1 MANHFTKE
9 EVVNSEFLFVSYKHE
24 NKDLVTDA
32 IESLLAEGI
41 RLWYDADLV
50 VGNKW
55 SSVAENLIQ
64 HENCRGVIFF
74 NSVAS
79 FMSDPV
85 YKERLF
91 AIEKQKACASG
102 NRPFYIFPVNIG
114 KPSTMQLL
122 KEIFAALPENDAEVE
137 RVFPIR
143 YIQTIVE
150 LFDSDVI
157 YCYADPADADGY
169 KKILCDNITK
179 ALPSVVDKTILQKK
193 TQATASVSAPSNVAF
208 GICKQAPTSELPAYY
223 LTKDQRVDHQN
234 ATFLVQGGKAYTT
247 KRIFWRFLY
256 EEKDTAVL
264 LSEEVVDV
272 RNGGKE
278 LHDWLTEVFAPLA
291 FSEEERGVIRELRL
305 LCENDI
311 RKTNDGERFVF
322 PPSPDMTESHFWI
335 SDVSMGALQKVVK
348 KNGTVYAGGYNFRTK
363 KSGVRPVICIPKDF
377 LEKNSI

>member
-1 MANHFTKE
+1 MATHLTKE
-9 EVVNSEFLFVSYKHE
+9 EVVNGEFLFVSYKHE
-24 NKDLVTDA
+24 NKELVADA

-55 SSVAENLIQ
+55 SSVAEGLIR

-85 YKERLF
+85 YKERSF
-91 AIEKQKACASG
+91 AIEKQKACESTD
-102 NRPFYIFPVNIG
+102 RPFYVFPVNIG

-122 KEIFAALPENDAEVE
+122 KEIFAALPESDAEAE

-143 YIQTIVE
+143 YLQTIVE

-157 YCYADPADADGY
+157 YCYADPADTEGY
-169 KKILCDNITK
+169 KKVLCDNVTK
-179 ALPSVVDKTILQKK
+179 ALPSVVDKAAMQKK
-193 TQATASVSAPSNVAF
+193 TQAAVGGIAPASIPV
-208 GICKQAPTSELPAYY
+208 GICKLSPTSDLPAYY
-223 LTKDQRVDHQN
+223 LTKDQRVEHQN
-234 ATFLVQGGKAYTT
+234 ATYLVQDGKAYST
-247 KRIFWRFLY
+247 KRILWRRLY
-256 EEKDTAVL
+256 EEKDMAVL

-278 LHDWLTEVFAPLA
+278 LNEWLQTVFAPLA
-291 FSEEERGVIRELRL
+291 FSDAERAVICELRL
-305 LCENDI
+305 LCEKDI
-311 RKTNDGERFVF
+311 QKTNDPERFVF
-322 PPSPDMTESHFWI
+322 PLSPDATESHFWI
-335 SDVSMGALQKVVK
+335 SDISMGALQKVVK

-363 KSGVRPVICIPKDF
+363 KSGVRPVICVPKAF
-377 LEKNSI
+377 LENN